1 MTIVEK
7 NILAWVDQ
15 LGLKETYKKEGEKEG
30 KLSDAKRMLEKGFS
44 IEDIIDITELTR
56 EEIITLR
63 HGE

>member
-1 MTIVEK
+1 M
-7 NILAWVDQ
+7 
-15 LGLKETYKKEGEKEG
+15 GLKEAYMKEG

-63 HGE
+63 QGG